1 KDLDSETVLEEN
13 KFYHIAATYNG
24 RFVMIYINGR
34 LESFSSFSGQL
45 NASPLDMEIGQYLPD
60 DPSYSFRGILDE
72 IKIYDYAQLPD
83 SVAAESGAV
92 ITGTHDDQLIDYI
105 SLNVFPNPA
114 LKSLTIEIP
123 SSHIVN
129 PSSSFMTIF
138 DINGIIELNTVFNAA
153 PTTNIDISAL
163 HPGLH
168 FLRIIYDGKSM
179 VRKFITE

>member
-1 KDLDSETVLEEN
+1 
-13 KFYHIAATYNG
+13 
-24 RFVMIYINGR
+24 
-34 LESFSSFSGQL
+34 
-45 NASPLDMEIGQYLPD
+45 IGQYLPD

-92 ITGTHDDQLIDYI
+92 ITGTHEDQQFDYI

-138 DINGIIELNTVFNAA
+138 DINGNIELNTLFNSA
-153 PTTNIDISAL
+153 PTMTIDISAL
-163 HPGLH
+163 SPGLH
-168 FLRIIYDGKSM
+168 IIRITHDGKTM
-179 VRKFITE
+179 IKKFITE